1 MHDDVGEIL
10 SDLTR
15 LDELVDNAHDASKD
29 SVSVSEP
36 QPTREC
42 KELGTLTAQRP
53 IESSSDSSE
62 REGFSQLQLVLV
74 AVTAFILSSS
84 SLPWCFY
91 HDRRSCPCCSLQT
104 RKNIDY
110 LRLNPIS
117 KTPPHCIPK
126 TLKEGNERRLSVRA
140 LCFSVILTTDLLDS
154 TAANFLRS
162 S

>member
-15 LDELVDNAHDASKD
+15 PDELVDNAHDASKD

-62 REGFSQLQLVLV
+62 TGGIFSTSARFSCRDCFHPEQLK
-74 AVTAFILSSS
+74 S
-84 SLPWCFY
+84 SLVFLSRP
-91 HDRRSCPCCSLQT
+91 
-104 RKNIDY
+104 
-110 LRLNPIS
+110 
-117 KTPPHCIPK
+117 
-126 TLKEGNERRLSVRA
+126 EVLSV
-140 LCFSVILTTDLLDS
+140 LFVINKEKHRLFTSQPYFQDS
-154 TAANFLRS
+154 TALHSQDSKRGKRTQTES
-162 S
+162 SCPVFFRNPDDRLAELNCS